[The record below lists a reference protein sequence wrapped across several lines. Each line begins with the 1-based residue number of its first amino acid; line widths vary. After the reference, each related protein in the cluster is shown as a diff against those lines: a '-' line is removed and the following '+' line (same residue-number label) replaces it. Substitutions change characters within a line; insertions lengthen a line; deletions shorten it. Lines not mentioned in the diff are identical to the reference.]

1 MLFGIHYRI
10 GARLMRTVRRP
21 LAERVDLDNSVHAQ
35 DVPVRLQRALI
46 GLKKYFH
53 SYELKEIDLYGG
65 KPGWFMLNPKG
76 QVPGSRRGVMLLW
89 RATYSGLTYLRKHPA
104 GNKCTAK

>member
-35 DVPVRLQRALI
+35 DVPVRQRALI
-46 GLKKYFH
+46 GFIWH
-53 SYELKEIDLYGG
+53 VSPYELKEIDLYGG
-65 KPGWFMLNPKG
+65 KPGWF
-76 QVPGSRRGVMLLW
+76 S
-89 RATYSGLTYLRKHPA
+89 
-104 GNKCTAK
+104 